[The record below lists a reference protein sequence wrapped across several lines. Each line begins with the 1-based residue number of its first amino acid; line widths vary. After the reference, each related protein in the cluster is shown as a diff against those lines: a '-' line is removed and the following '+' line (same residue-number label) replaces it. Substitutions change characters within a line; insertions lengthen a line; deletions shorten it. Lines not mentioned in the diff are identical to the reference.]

1 MVRVYVVNAQPEE
14 RAAFC
19 LFLRDLRMEV
29 VGTAIDWPT
38 TLLEAPVT
46 RFNMLLVD
54 ADLLPSQGMAE
65 LRKACS
71 HEFAAILVSKL
82 DARQQAAS
90 LAGAD
95 DFISKSEVPKR
106 LADRLRAAVKE
117 IRS

>member
-1 MVRVYVVNAQPEE
+1 MVRVYIANAQPDE

-19 LFLRDLRMEV
+19 LFLRDQRMEI
-29 VGTAIDWPT
+29 VGAAADWPT
-38 TLLEAPVT
+38 TLREAPAT

-54 ADLLPSQGMAE
+54 ADLLPPQGIAQ
-65 LRKACS
+65 LREACS

-90 LAGAD
+90 LAGTD

-106 LADRLRAAVKE
+106 LADRLQAAVKE
-117 IRS
+117 IHS

>member
-1 MVRVYVVNAQPEE
+1 MVRVYVANAQPDE

-19 LFLRDLRMEV
+19 LFLRDQRMEI
-29 VGTAIDWPT
+29 VGISADWPT
-38 TLLEAPVT
+38 TLLEAPAT
-46 RFNMLLVD
+46 HFNMLLVD
-54 ADLLPSQGMAE
+54 ADLLPSQGMAQ

-71 HEFAAILVSKL
+71 HEFAAILVSSL

-117 IRS
+117 IRT